1 MNVVLIILLLAVVAW
16 VLYSRFSKTSKKTS
30 KIAHGKY
37 HCVTVHYSDTACDA
51 VRKLSGKRI
60 LSSEAPV
67 LPLTNCD
74 SGNCNCRFQ
83 HHEERRV
90 EERRD
95 AYHKAF
101 DDITES
107 TMTMK
112 PRSKTDRR
120 K

>member
-1 MNVVLIILLLAVVAW
+1 MNVVFVILLLVGAAW
-16 VLYSRFSKTSKKTS
+16 IFYSRFYKTSKVPE

-37 HCVTVHYSDTACDA
+37 HCVTVHYSDTACNA
-51 VRKLSGKRI
+51 IKKLSGRRI
-60 LSSEAPV
+60 LSSEAPI
-67 LPLTNCD
+67 LPLSGCD
-74 SGNCNCRFQ
+74 SETCDCRFK

-101 DDITES
+101 DDISES
-107 TMTMK
+107 TITMR